1 MCIRDS
7 SYYDSRG
14 DATFTK
20 PYSEATA
27 KIIDEEVSA
36 VIEKA
41 YSKAKDILTSNR
53 EKLDKLASELL
64 QHEVIYKEDVEK
76 ILGPRPGAAQKES
89 PSEE

>member
-1 MCIRDS
+1 M
-7 SYYDSRG
+7 
-14 DATFTK
+14 
-20 PYSEATA
+20 
-27 KIIDEEVSA
+27 
-36 VIEKA
+36 IEKA
-41 YSKAKDILTSNR
+41 YAKAKDILTSNR